1 MSRDQIADLKDD
13 LSGQIKELGL
23 VKADVYDKHAKQ
35 AANMGTTVFD
45 LLLKDGAINV
55 EQMLTGFSKKY
66 NIPFDTK
73 PEPIVPEIDKFP
85 VSFCLKNAVVPLK
98 DNGKS
103 MEMGMCHPSALN
115 SLKNLGLMLGKKID
129 AKFIPPE
136 VIFESILQKHIHT
149 TSDMEKSKLLKQE
162 NIVKSKKTVS
172 QSNKTVELKMENVV
186 SGKKPAAPALD
197 ISKLKKDSEKKK
209 EKEEQNIPMSVL
221 DVPKKE
227 EAKAPEV
234 NIEELKKS
242 SAKIDDRK
250 KATEKSKEQPSSASS
265 APKLDLA
272 GALAKAKTEE
282 SSDVATPAKAEP
294 KKTAPTPEV
303 IDDDEV
309 AGEVT
314 GDVVNVVDEILSE
327 AVSSGVSDIHIEIFK
342 ETAQIRFRGNGSLLA
357 QNKYKKFISTSYPA
371 VVARIKILANL
382 DIAERRLPQDGKIS
396 YVAKDGTE
404 VDFRISVLPT
414 NLGERIVIRILNS
427 SSLAVTLSAI
437 GFTEKQEEEFLQSIS
452 MPQGMILVTGPT
464 GSGKSTTLYGA
475 MNQLNT
481 PDVNILTA
489 EDPVEYTMSGI
500 SQVQVREDIGL
511 TFASALRSFLRQ
523 DPEIILVGEIRDAET
538 ADIASKAALTGHL
551 VLSTLHTNSAIG
563 AISRLVNMGLP
574 PYLVSSALSLVVA
587 QRLIRKNCEKC
598 SEEVDKTTK
607 EIKKFMGEYNIPA
620 DAKLMKGKGC
630 KACNNTGYSGRRGV
644 HEVLVVTAELE
655 AAISSGQ
662 NESAILKL
670 AEEQGFKTISESG
683 QRFLMDGSVSVEE
696 YLRVI
701 PKDE

>member
-23 VKADVYDKHAKQ
+23 VKPDVYEKHIKQ
-35 AANMGTTVFD
+35 ADNMGTTVFD
-45 LLLKDGAINV
+45 LLIKDGAITV
-55 EQMLTGFSKKY
+55 DQMLQGFSKKY
-66 NIPFDTK
+66 NIPYDIK
-73 PEPIVPEIDKFP
+73 PEPIVPEIEKFP

-98 DNGKS
+98 DNEKS

-162 NIVKSKKTVS
+162 NISQSKKTVS

-186 SGKKPAAPALD
+186 SGKKPVAPALD
-197 ISKLKKDSEKKK
+197 ISKLKKDSEKKQ

-221 DVPKKE
+221 DIPKKE
-227 EAKAPEV
+227 APKAQEV
-234 NIEELKKS
+234 DIEELKKS
-242 SAKIDDRK
+242 AAKVEERQK
-250 KATEKSKEQPSSASS
+250 TKEKSKSDST

-272 GALAKAKTEE
+272 GALSKAKQDD
-282 SSDVATPAKAEP
+282 SAPAKKVVPE
-294 KKTAPTPEV
+294 PEV
-303 IDDDEV
+303 EIDDDV

-327 AVSSGVSDIHIEIFK
+327 AVSTGVSDVHIEIFK

-357 QNKYKKFISTSYPA
+357 QAKYRKFISTSYPA

-437 GFTEKQEEEFLQSIS
+437 GFTEKQEEEFLQAIN

-475 MNQLNT
+475 MNHLNK

-511 TFASALRSFLRQ
+511 TFAGALRSFLRQ

-598 SEEVDKTTK
+598 STEIDKSAK
-607 EIKKFMGEYNIPA
+607 EIKKFMAEYNIDD

-630 KACNNTGYSGRRGV
+630 RACKNTGYAGRRGV
-644 HEVLVVTAELE
+644 HEVLVVTAEVE

-662 NESAILKL
+662 NEANILKI
-670 AEEQGFKTISESG
+670 AEEQGFKTISTSG

>member
-1 MSRDQIADLKDD
+1 MD
-13 LSGQIKELGL
+13 
-23 VKADVYDKHAKQ
+23 
-35 AANMGTTVFD
+35 
-45 LLLKDGAINV
+45 
-55 EQMLTGFSKKY
+55 
-66 NIPFDTK
+66 
-73 PEPIVPEIDKFP
+73 
-85 VSFCLKNAVVPLK
+85 
-98 DNGKS
+98 
-103 MEMGMCHPSALN
+103 
-115 SLKNLGLMLGKKID
+115 
-129 AKFIPPE
+129 
-136 VIFESILQKHIHT
+136 
-149 TSDMEKSKLLKQE
+149 
-162 NIVKSKKTVS
+162 
-172 QSNKTVELKMENVV
+172 
-186 SGKKPAAPALD
+186 
-197 ISKLKKDSEKKK
+197 
-209 EKEEQNIPMSVL
+209 
-221 DVPKKE
+221 
-227 EAKAPEV
+227 
-234 NIEELKKS
+234 IEELKKS
-242 SAKIDDRK
+242 AAKVEERQ
-250 KATEKSKEQPSSASS
+250 KSKSDST

-272 GALAKAKTEE
+272 GALSKAKKGD
-282 SSDVATPAKAEP
+282 SAPAKKVVPE
-294 KKTAPTPEV
+294 PEV
-303 IDDDEV
+303 EIDDDV

-327 AVSSGVSDIHIEIFK
+327 AVSTGVSDVHIEIFK

-357 QNKYKKFISTSYPA
+357 QAKYRKFISTSYPA

-437 GFTEKQEEEFLQSIS
+437 GFTEKQEEEFLQAIN

-475 MNQLNT
+475 MNHLNK

-511 TFASALRSFLRQ
+511 TFAGALRSFLRQ

-598 SEEVDKTTK
+598 STEIDKSAK
-607 EIKKFMGEYNIPA
+607 EIKKFMAEYNIDD

-630 KACNNTGYSGRRGV
+630 RACKNTGYAGRRGV
-644 HEVLVVTAELE
+644 HEVLVVTAEVE

-662 NESAILKL
+662 NEANILKI
-670 AEEQGFKTISESG
+670 AEEQGFKTISTSG

>member
-1 MSRDQIADLKDD
+1 VD
-13 LSGQIKELGL
+13 
-23 VKADVYDKHAKQ
+23 
-35 AANMGTTVFD
+35 
-45 LLLKDGAINV
+45 
-55 EQMLTGFSKKY
+55 
-66 NIPFDTK
+66 
-73 PEPIVPEIDKFP
+73 
-85 VSFCLKNAVVPLK
+85 
-98 DNGKS
+98 
-103 MEMGMCHPSALN
+103 
-115 SLKNLGLMLGKKID
+115 
-129 AKFIPPE
+129 
-136 VIFESILQKHIHT
+136 
-149 TSDMEKSKLLKQE
+149 
-162 NIVKSKKTVS
+162 
-172 QSNKTVELKMENVV
+172 
-186 SGKKPAAPALD
+186 
-197 ISKLKKDSEKKK
+197 
-209 EKEEQNIPMSVL
+209 
-221 DVPKKE
+221 
-227 EAKAPEV
+227 
-234 NIEELKKS
+234 IEELKKS

-250 KATEKSKEQPSSASS
+250 KATEKSKEQSSSASS

-607 EIKKFMGEYNIPA
+607 EIEKFMGEYNIPA

>member
-66 NIPFDTK
+66 NIPFDIK
-73 PEPIVPEIDKFP
+73 PEPIVPEIEKFP

-587 QRLIRKNCEKC
+587 QRLIRKNCDKC
-598 SEEVDKTTK
+598 SEEVDKTSK